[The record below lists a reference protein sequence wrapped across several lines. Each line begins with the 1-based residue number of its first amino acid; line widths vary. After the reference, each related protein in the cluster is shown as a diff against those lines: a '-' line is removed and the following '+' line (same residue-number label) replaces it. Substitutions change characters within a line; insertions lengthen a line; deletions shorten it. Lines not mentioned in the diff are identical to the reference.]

1 MTMTVCAGGDTLHT
15 LCNSRGMRV
24 QVNPHDASLESWW
37 APDRYGRLA
46 DVLEHAIAKP
56 ASEAAAPRW
65 QCDAASDAG
74 LELRLAQDGLWVRLR
89 YRLQDNGG
97 LRIDCEAVAIAPAR
111 IGLAAPAFNLHGG
124 GMVADHVLRV
134 AADHYVPA
142 LPAADVIDVAGS
154 AFDFRHPAPL
164 GARLAWPGAQP
175 AGTVGFDHG
184 FCLAGDGLLREA
196 ARVADPASGRELR
209 FFTTQPR
216 LHLQSDSRRFCLAT
230 ETLEIPCGAAM
241 RHTFVYRLGVQDID
255 AFDIS
260 ESISVALNK

>member
-1 MTMTVCAGGDTLHT
+1 MTGQAGGSHT
-15 LCNSRGMRV
+15 LRNARGMRV
-24 QVNPHDASLESWW
+24 LVNPKDASLSAWW

-46 DVLEHAIAKP
+46 DVLDREP
-56 ASEAAAPRW
+56 ATPAPVASPAQW
-65 QCDAASDAG
+65 QCDAAGDAS
-74 LELRLAQDGLWVRLR
+74 LDLRLAQDGLCVRLR

-111 IGLAAPAFNLHGG
+111 IDLAAPAFNLHGCG
-124 GMVADHVLRV
+124 IVADHVLRL
-134 AADHYVPA
+134 AADRY
-142 LPAADVIDVAGS
+142 LQADGVTDVAGS
-154 AFDFRHPAPL
+154 AFDFRQPAPL
-164 GARLAWPGAQP
+164 GARLDWPGART
-175 AGTVGFDHG
+175 AGSEGFDHG

-216 LHLQSDSRRFCLAT
+216 LHLHSDSRHFCLAA
-230 ETLEIPCGAAM
+230 EALDVPCGAVM

-260 ESISVALNK
+260 ESVSML

>member
-1 MTMTVCAGGDTLHT
+1 MSNH
-15 LCNSRGMRV
+15 RGMRV
-24 QVNPHDASLESWW
+24 QVNPVEASLQAWW

-46 DVLEHAIAKP
+46 DVLGHAM
-56 ASEAAAPRW
+56 AAPAADVPGAHW
-65 QCDAASDAG
+65 HCEAASDAA
-74 LELRLAQDGLWVRLR
+74 LELSLARDGLCVRLR
-89 YRLQDNGG
+89 YRLEDNGG

-134 AADHYVPA
+134 AADHY
-142 LPAADVIDVAGS
+142 LPAAGVTEVAGS
-154 AFDFRHPAPL
+154 AFDFRQPAPL

-184 FCLAGDGLLREA
+184 FCLAADGLLREA

-216 LHLQSDSRRFCLAT
+216 LRLQSDQHRFCLAT
-230 ETLEIPCGAAM
+230 EALELPCGAAA

-260 ESISVALNK
+260 ESVSVALNK

>member
-1 MTMTVCAGGDTLHT
+1 MSVSSSPT
-15 LCNSRGMRV
+15 LCTSRGMRV
-24 QVNPHDASLESWW
+24 QVNPHDASLQAWW

-46 DVLEHAIAKP
+46 DVLDHAIAKP
-56 ASEAAAPRW
+56 AGEAAAPHW
-65 QCDAASDAG
+65 QCEAASDAG
-74 LELRLAQDGLWVRLR
+74 LELRLARDGLCVRLR
-89 YRLQDNGG
+89 YRLEDNGG
-97 LRIDCEAVAIAPAR
+97 LHIDCEAVAIAPAR

-124 GMVADHVLRV
+124 GMVADHVLRL
-134 AADHYVPA
+134 AADHY
-142 LPAADVIDVAGS
+142 LQAAAVTEVAGS
-154 AFDFRHPAPL
+154 AFDFRQPAPL

-216 LHLQSDSRRFCLAT
+216 LHLHSDNRRFCLAT
-230 ETLEIPCGAAM
+230 QALDVPCGAAA

-260 ESISVALNK
+260 ESVSLLLNK

>member
-1 MTMTVCAGGDTLHT
+1 MTMSVSSSSHT
-15 LCNSRGMRV
+15 LSNSRGMRV
-24 QVNPHDASLESWW
+24 QVNPHDASLQAWW

-46 DVLEHAIAKP
+46 DVLDHAIAKP
-56 ASEAAAPRW
+56 AGEAAAPHW
-65 QCDAASDAG
+65 QCEAASDAG
-74 LELRLAQDGLWVRLR
+74 LELRLARDGLCVRLR
-89 YRLQDNGG
+89 YRLEDNGG
-97 LRIDCEAVAIAPAR
+97 LHIDCEAVAIAPAR

-124 GMVADHVLRV
+124 GMVADHVLRL
-134 AADHYVPA
+134 AADHY
-142 LPAADVIDVAGS
+142 LQAAAVTEVAGS
-154 AFDFRHPAPL
+154 AFDFRQPAPL

-216 LHLQSDSRRFCLAT
+216 LHLHSDNRRFCLAT
-230 ETLEIPCGAAM
+230 QALDVPCGAAA

-260 ESISVALNK
+260 ESVSLLLNK

>member
-1 MTMTVCAGGDTLHT
+1 MSVSSSSHT

-24 QVNPHDASLESWW
+24 QVNPHDASLQAWW

-46 DVLEHAIAKP
+46 DVLDHAIAKP
-56 ASEAAAPRW
+56 AGEAAAPHW
-65 QCDAASDAG
+65 QCEAASDAS
-74 LELRLAQDGLWVRLR
+74 LELRLARDGLCVRLR
-89 YRLQDNGG
+89 YRLEDNGG

-134 AADHYVPA
+134 AADHY
-142 LPAADVIDVAGS
+142 LPAAGVTDVAGS
-154 AFDFRHPAPL
+154 AFDFRQPAPL

-184 FCLAGDGLLREA
+184 FCLAADGLLREA

-216 LHLQSDSRRFCLAT
+216 LHLQSDNQRFCLAT
-230 ETLEIPCGAAM
+230 EALDIACGAAT

-260 ESISVALNK
+260 ESVSVALNK